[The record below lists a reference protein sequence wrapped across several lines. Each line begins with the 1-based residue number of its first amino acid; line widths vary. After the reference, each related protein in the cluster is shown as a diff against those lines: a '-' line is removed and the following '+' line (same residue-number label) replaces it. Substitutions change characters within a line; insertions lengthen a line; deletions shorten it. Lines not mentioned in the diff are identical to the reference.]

1 MRKHLNLIQ
10 FSRVIIP
17 LFVVLFH
24 VKAFMNHY
32 FHYNFLGLPDVSKSG
47 GVYYFFSLSG
57 FMAYYL
63 YHQNF
68 GTPSYIKDFLYSR
81 VIRIYPVYW
90 FLTLLILP
98 IYFFLPSLGF
108 ENDRGLVRIV
118 TSFLLLP
125 HQSQPL
131 IGVAWSLVHT
141 MFFYLVFCLF
151 FLKDKLFPNVI
162 IFIWSILSV
171 LIGFNLVPVEHY
183 LIQYIFNVY
192 NLMFLL
198 GILCAQSVL
207 KRHLTVLSAWFY
219 IFTGIFIFPLAWVNE
234 QFHWIRL
241 DFQMIILLAT
251 MLIMLGFASIDLQ
264 RDVKLPKMAMF
275 LGDASFSIYLTHY
288 YTGTLISLFITKWF
302 SKVLPN
308 ALVAM
313 ILIITS
319 IISGCI
325 VYVLVE
331 KPIHT
336 RLKRYRKRKMSH

>member
-1 MRKHLNLIQ
+1 
-10 FSRVIIP
+10 
-17 LFVVLFH
+17 
-24 VKAFMNHY
+24 MNHY

-68 GTPSYIKDFLYSR
+68 GRPNYIKDFLYSR

-98 IYFFLPSLGF
+98 VYFFLPSLGF
-108 ENDRGLVRIV
+108 EDDRSLVRIFA
-118 TSFLLLP
+118 SFLLLP
-125 HQSQPL
+125 YQSQPL

-141 MFFYLVFCLF
+141 IYFYLVFCLF
-151 FLKDKLFPNVI
+151 FFKDKLFSTVI
-162 IFIWSILSV
+162 IFIWTFLSA
-171 LIGFNLVPVEHY
+171 LIGFNLVTVEHY
-183 LIQYIFNVY
+183 LIQYLFNAY

-198 GILCAQSVL
+198 GILCARSVL
-207 KRHLTVLSAWFY
+207 KRQLTVMSAWLCT
-219 IFTGIFIFPLAWVNE
+219 FTGVFIYPLAWVNE
-234 QFHWIRL
+234 QFNWIRL
-241 DFQMIILLAT
+241 DFQMIIILAT

-264 RDVKLPKMAMF
+264 KDVKLPKMAMF

-288 YTGTLISLFITKWF
+288 YTGTVISLLIAKWF
-302 SKVLPN
+302 SKTLPN
-308 ALVAM
+308 ALIAM
-313 ILIITS
+313 ILIFAS

-336 RLKRYRKRKMSH
+336 RLKRYRKRKNESIVIKPSTDNMDKLKKVK